1 MITYIALLRGINVSG
16 KNKILMADLKQ
27 MLLKL
32 KLANVT
38 TYIQSGN
45 VVFTTDEVDVTV
57 LSEKI
62 KKEIFKVFG
71 LDVPVLV
78 LAASALQTIFKN
90 NPFTAEEEKEIYFV
104 LLATTPNATL
114 VSEINKGT
122 YATEKFVI
130 TNSCIYLRCLNGAGK
145 AKCNNNFFERKLKV
159 QATTRNYKTMVK
171 LIEISE
177 TLQV

>member
-90 NPFTAEEEKEIYFV
+90 NPFTAEEEKETYFV
-104 LLATTPNATL
+104 LLKSAPNTVL
-114 VSEINKGT
+114 ISEVNKGT